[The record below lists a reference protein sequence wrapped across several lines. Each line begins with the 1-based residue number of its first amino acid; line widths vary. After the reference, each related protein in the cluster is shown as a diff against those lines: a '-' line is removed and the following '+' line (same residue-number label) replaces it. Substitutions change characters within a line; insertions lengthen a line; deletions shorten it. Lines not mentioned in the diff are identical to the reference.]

1 MLPKLAIFVATSG
14 HSGVDRYVKNLAPA
28 LVRQGVLI
36 DILKVQKH
44 GPYFQEQV
52 EGLRIIEFKARS
64 VYQSLPELI
73 DYLKKEQPNAL
84 LSDKDRV
91 NRTAIIAKY
100 LSGTKTKVF
109 VSSGTTVSIDLAHR
123 NWLDRQLQKL
133 SMGKLYRLAN
143 GVIIP
148 SQEAADDF
156 ANFTGFPR
164 SKITVLPLPLIPK
177 AIKTKRPEHPWFQ
190 EGAAPVILAIGEL
203 SLRKDFA
210 TLLRAFVLVK
220 NKIDCRLVILGR
232 GKEQQNLLTL
242 AKNLGISEY
251 VAFLGFQKEV
261 YNFISY
267 AKVFAFTSRWEG
279 FGAVIVEALACGV
292 AVVAANCPSG
302 PKEIIGGNEVLG
314 DLFSVGNVPSM
325 AELLL
330 KRLQNFNREGIEE
343 RLKRIEEYRVDKA
356 TCLYKKLIFGE
367 GGC

>member
-1 MLPKLAIFVATSG
+1 MSQKLAIFVATSG
-14 HSGVDRYVKNLAPA
+14 HSGVDRYVQNLAPA
-28 LVRQGVLI
+28 LVRQGVLV

-44 GPYFQEQV
+44 GPYFQESM

-73 DYLKKEQPNAL
+73 GYLKKEHPNAL

-100 LSGTKTKVF
+100 LSGVKTQIF

-133 SMGKLYRLAN
+133 SMGKLYRLAD

-164 SKITVLPLPLIPK
+164 SQITVLPLPLIPDVIK
-177 AIKTKRPEHPWFQ
+177 AKRPDHPWFQ
-190 EGAAPVILAIGEL
+190 EDAAPVILAIGEL

-232 GKEQQNLLTL
+232 GKEHHNLLML
-242 AKNLGISEY
+242 SKNLGISDY
-251 VAFLGFQKEV
+251 VVFLGFQKEV
-261 YNFISY
+261 YDFISY
-267 AKVFAFTSRWEG
+267 AKVLAFTSRWEG
-279 FGAVIVEALACGV
+279 FGAVIAEALACGIP
-292 AVVAANCPSG
+292 VVAADCPSG
-302 PKEIIGGNEVLG
+302 PKEIIGNNEVLG
-314 DLFSVGNVPSM
+314 DLFPIGNVTDL
-325 AELLL
+325 ADLLL
-330 KRLQNFNREGIEE
+330 KRMGNANEEERDRRVRGIE
-343 RLKRIEEYRVDKA
+343 KYRISNAAYLYRRFV
-356 TCLYKKLIFGE
+356 LE
-367 GGC
+367 NQN